1 MSRLYGKGI
10 VQSLWLVFR
19 HFVASYLIDLRDFVT
34 RKSKASKAAFRSS
47 SDTQGIFTIEY
58 PEVCTVKPEEFRFL
72 PFLVYDIDESG
83 KKKQRCTACGTCARI
98 CPSQCIWI
106 ERAKDAETGKP
117 LQTPAS
123 FTLDSDLCM
132 NCGLCAE
139 YCPFDAIQMD
149 HEFELASRS
158 RKGFLLDLKHLSKP
172 ASYYKEMRPRQY
184 GQRLAAREEKKEA
197 QNPPA

>member
-19 HFVASYLIDLRDFVT
+19 HFVESYRVDLRDFFT
-34 RKSKASKAAFRSS
+34 HKSKTGKVAFRSS
-47 SDTQGIFTIEY
+47 TDTKGLFTIEY
-58 PEVCTVKPEEFRFL
+58 PEVCTLKPEEFRFL
-72 PFLVYDIDESG
+72 PFLVYDFDEVG
-83 KKKQRCTACGTCARI
+83 KQKQRCTACGTCARI
-98 CPSQCIWI
+98 CPVQCIWI
-106 ERAKDAETGKP
+106 ERAKDPETGKP
-117 LQTPAS
+117 VPAPAS

-149 HEFELASRS
+149 HDYELAART
-158 RKGFLLDLKHLSKP
+158 RKGYLLDLKHLSKP
-172 ASYYKEMRPRQY
+172 AAYYQAVRPRQY
-184 GQRLAAREEKKEA
+184 ARRVAAREEKAEA